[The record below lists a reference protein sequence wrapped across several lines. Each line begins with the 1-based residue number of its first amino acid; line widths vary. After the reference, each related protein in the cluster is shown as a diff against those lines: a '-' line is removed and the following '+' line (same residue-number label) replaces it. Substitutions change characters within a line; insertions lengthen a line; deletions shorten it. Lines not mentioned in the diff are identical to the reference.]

1 MLATVG
7 PQLADASVEPL
18 YLRRP
23 DAAEPGRR
31 KSVLVRRGRR

>member
-1 MLATVG
+1 LATAG
-7 PQLADASVEPL
+7 PLLADAGVEPL

-31 KSVLVRRGRR
+31 KSVLVRRGPR

>member
-1 MLATVG
+1 LVTAG
-7 PQLADASVEPL
+7 PLVADAGVEPL

-31 KSVLVRRGRR
+31 KSVLVRRGPR